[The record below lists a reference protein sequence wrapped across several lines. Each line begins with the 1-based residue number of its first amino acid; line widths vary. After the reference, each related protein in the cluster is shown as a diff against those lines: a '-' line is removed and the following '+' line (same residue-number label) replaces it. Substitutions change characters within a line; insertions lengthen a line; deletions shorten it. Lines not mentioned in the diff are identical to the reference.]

1 MNISQMNSIQHAHYL
16 TTHRLTTHRLTTYSS
31 ALNFVENPKNIA
43 SNISRNKPKQSQKIA
58 NYPRKIMALALA
70 SILSFSPMAKAAL
83 PQGLD
88 VFNDMQEVSDSDL
101 GHMRGKFA
109 SNDQVLYFGV
119 EMVSQWQT
127 PTGNLVTAGANLN
140 IDFRGN
146 TPTVQYAPTVTIV
159 QQGTTS
165 PQSGNTNGVSGGAGL
180 ANVSGV
186 SQSIQVAGQSNDIK
200 NGINMQVD
208 LSSGAQG
215 GSIAS
220 AVQGQAGATS
230 ATGDDGTVATVT
242 LANNSI
248 GVNVTVPGQGQVM
261 QQIRNQGM
269 FQSARIGGDLNQIQ
283 NAITMHI
290 GLNTASN
297 SAIGGAYAALQGL
310 KGVPQNGL
318 F

>member
-1 MNISQMNSIQHAHYL
+1 MNTSQMNSIQHAQYL
-16 TTHRLTTHRLTTYSS
+16 SNPVSVLNLVPKPRPESKNTHHIHKKL
-31 ALNFVENPKNIA
+31 V
-43 SNISRNKPKQSQKIA
+43 
-58 NYPRKIMALALA
+58 LALA
-70 SILSFSPMAKAAL
+70 GILTFSPVARAAL
-83 PQGLD
+83 PQGLE
-88 VFNDMQEVSDSDL
+88 VFNGMQEVSDSDL

-109 SNDQVLYFGV
+109 SNNQVLYFGV

-146 TPTVQYAPTVTIV
+146 GGSTPTVQYAPTVTIV
-159 QQGTTS
+159 QQGQGANA
-165 PQSGNTNGVSGGAGL
+165 PQSGNANSVSGGAGL

-186 SQSIQVAGQSNDIK
+186 SQSIQVAGQSNAIH

-208 LSSGAQG
+208 LTSAAQG
-215 GSIAS
+215 GLTAN
-220 AVQGQAGATS
+220 AAQGQAGAVS
-230 ATGDDGTVATVT
+230 ATGNDGTVATVT

-248 GVNVTVPGQGQVM
+248 GVNVVVPGQGQVL

-283 NAITMHI
+283 NSIIMHI
-290 GLNTASN
+290 GLNTASGTG
-297 SAIGGAYAALQGL
+297 IGNAYAALQGL
-310 KGVPQNGL
+310 KTMSQNGM